1 MSGCELVLEKLE
13 RAQEN
18 LLRAADTIPADS
30 WRMAPREAAW
40 SAAEVV
46 AHLMMVE
53 RAVLT
58 AAAKILKKQPRE
70 IPLHKRFRLPFALVE
85 RRLIRRKSPIPMDP
99 QLLREKEAMLAEL
112 RDIRGRT
119 LALMEETRDRDLSA
133 YRWRHP
139 FLGTLNAYEW
149 FSFLGSHQIRHE
161 KQIREIAAALPGND
175 SLKK

>member
-58 AAAKILKKQPRE
+58 AAAKILKKQPE
-70 IPLHKRFRLPFALVE
+70 RFHYTSAFAC
-85 RRLIRRKSPIPMDP
+85 
-99 QLLREKEAMLAEL
+99 
-112 RDIRGRT
+112 
-119 LALMEETRDRDLSA
+119 LSRSWNGA
-133 YRWRHP
+133 
-139 FLGTLNAYEW
+139 
-149 FSFLGSHQIRHE
+149 
-161 KQIREIAAALPGND
+161 
-175 SLKK
+175 